1 VARPLPDLEPGEEAR
16 AVTGASF
23 RGGLIATVKT
33 TFAFGSAR
41 VRQHAFDDWKE
52 SVEKVDFPTA
62 GPESIL
68 AVTDRRLLVY
78 FTTFWTERPKELG
91 GAIDLDRIYQ
101 VALKRHGLVL
111 GIAFA
116 LTTGDVVEFE
126 AMRGIRLR
134 RFAHAVQRELAERG
148 R

>member
-1 VARPLPDLEPGEEAR
+1 MARGVPDLEPGEELR
-16 AVTGASF
+16 AMTGASF

-41 VRQHAFDDWKE
+41 VRTNAFEEWKAP
-52 SVEKVDFPTA
+52 VDKTGFPTA
-62 GPESIL
+62 GPEAIL

-78 FTTFWTERPKELG
+78 FTTFWAERPSDLAG
-91 GAIDLDRIYQ
+91 DIDLDRIHQ
-101 VALKRHGLVL
+101 VAVRRHGLVL

-116 LTTGDVVEFE
+116 LTSGDVVEFE
-126 AMRGIRLR
+126 AMRSIRLR
-134 RFAHAVQRELAERG
+134 RFARAVQNELAVRG